1 MSSRKITD
9 LKTYGR
15 DKVNMKKSAF
25 LLIIIAGIL
34 WGTSGLFVH
43 FLAPYGFSSLHM
55 TAARGVV
62 SAIAMAVYIFFY
74 DKQLFRASGWELLL
88 FAASGISM
96 FATASSYYTAMQYT
110 SVSTA
115 VVLMY
120 TAPIFVMA
128 YSVAFFGEKLTR
140 LKLIS
145 IIGMII
151 GCALVSGIV
160 GGLKWNGF
168 GIFMGFVSGISY
180 SAYNIFTKIQ
190 MRRPCHPMT
199 ATLYCLIFMACL
211 ALAVSKPAEMAAI
224 AATKPALLVPSLV
237 GLGLCTCVLPYFL
250 YTMALKA
257 LPVGTASALGIVE
270 PMAAT
275 VFSVVLLG
283 EPLGLIPAIGIVL
296 ILGSVFLLSR
306 GDT

>member
-1 MSSRKITD
+1 
-9 LKTYGR
+9 
-15 DKVNMKKSAF
+15 MKKSAF
-25 LLIIIAGIL
+25 LFIIAAGVL
-34 WGTSGLFVH
+34 WGTSGLFVN
-43 FLAPYGFSSLHM
+43 FLAPYGFSSLQM

-62 SAIAMAVYIFFY
+62 SAIAMAVYTFFY
-74 DKQLFRASGWELLL
+74 DRKLFRASGWELLL
-88 FAASGISM
+88 FALSGVSM

-128 YSVAFFGEKLTR
+128 YSVAFFGEKLTK

-145 IIGMII
+145 VLGMLV

-160 GGLKWNGF
+160 GGLKWSAF
-168 GIFMGFVSGISY
+168 GIFMGFVSGITY

-190 MRRPCHPMT
+190 MRRPCHPIT

-211 ALAVSKPAEMAAI
+211 ALSVSHPGEMV
-224 AATKPALLVPSLV
+224 ATAMQKPALLFPMLV
-237 GLGLCTCVLPYFL
+237 ALGICTCVLPYFL
-250 YTMALKA
+250 YTLALKA
-257 LPVGTASALGIVE
+257 LPVGTAAALGIVE

-275 VFSVVLLG
+275 VFSVILLG
-283 EPLGLIPAIGIVL
+283 EPLGLFPAIGIIL

>member
-1 MSSRKITD
+1 
-9 LKTYGR
+9 
-15 DKVNMKKSAF
+15 MKKSAF
-25 LLIIIAGIL
+25 LFIIAAGVL
-34 WGTSGLFVH
+34 WGTSGLFVN
-43 FLAPYGFSSLHM
+43 FLAPYGFSSLQM

-62 SAIAMAVYIFFY
+62 SAIAMAVYTFFY
-74 DKQLFRASGWELLL
+74 DRKLFRASGWELLL
-88 FAASGISM
+88 FALSGVSM

-128 YSVAFFGEKLTR
+128 YSVAFFGEKLTK

-145 IIGMII
+145 VLGMLV

-160 GGLKWNGF
+160 GGLKWSAF
-168 GIFMGFVSGISY
+168 GIFMGFVSGITY

-190 MRRPCHPMT
+190 MRRPCHPIT

-211 ALAVSKPAEMAAI
+211 ALSVSHPGEMVVTAMQ
-224 AATKPALLVPSLV
+224 KPALLFPMLV
-237 GLGLCTCVLPYFL
+237 ALGICTCVLPYFL
-250 YTMALKA
+250 YTLALKA
-257 LPVGTASALGIVE
+257 LPVGTAAALGIVE

-275 VFSVVLLG
+275 VFSVILLG
-283 EPLGLIPAIGIVL
+283 EPLGLFPAIGIIL